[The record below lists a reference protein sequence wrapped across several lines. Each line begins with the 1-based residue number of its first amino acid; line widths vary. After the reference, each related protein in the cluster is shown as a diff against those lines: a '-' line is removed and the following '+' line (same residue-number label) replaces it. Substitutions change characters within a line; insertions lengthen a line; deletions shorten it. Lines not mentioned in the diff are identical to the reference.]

1 MKILEYG
8 NGYPNDW
15 SVVPLS
21 DVVLYHDSGIY
32 KKANLYGEGANII
45 GVSDLYSTTA
55 VSGQEFRRVPLSQ
68 EELTENTLDEGD
80 ILYGESSLVREGIAK
95 SVYVQQSGE
104 GTAFAW
110 HTRRFKVDQSRLYP
124 PFAHYFLGGP
134 KARKYLM
141 AVATQ
146 TALTG
151 ITTKDYFGVPTP
163 LPPLSEQK
171 KIAEVLS
178 SADEAI
184 AATKAVIDQTKQVK
198 KGLLQ
203 TLLTKGIGHTKF
215 KQTELGEIPESWEI
229 LKLSDSGISVI
240 DGDRGKAYPK
250 AADFADEGYCLFLSA
265 KNITKDGFKWV
276 NNQFIG
282 EECHRLLRKG
292 ALSRED
298 IVLTTRGTV
307 GNIGYYDPSVPY
319 DVVRINSGM
328 VILRNNGNCLSTDFL
343 YLLLNSPIVR
353 QQIEHLAFG
362 SAQPQLTV
370 KVIKDFLLPVP
381 PLTEQPDLA
390 ALVQNC
396 FETLAA
402 NEESLAEL
410 ENLKAGLMAD
420 LLTGKK
426 RVAI

>member
-1 MKILEYG
+1 MTHEVPDG
-8 NGYPNDW
+8 WTVTNVSSVC
-15 SVVPLS
+15 SVVTGKTPSTKNPDFWDGDIPFVTPS
-21 DVVLYHDSGIY
+21 DIDDRKYVPSTLRSITNLGAEKSKIIPKNSVAVTCIASVGKNAIIKEPSVTNQQINILIPTDKVDFQLLYYLMEHNAGTLRGM
-32 KKANLYGEGANII
+32 AG
-45 GVSDLYSTTA
+45 TTA
-55 VSGQEFRRVPLSQ
+55 VPIVNKTLLSELPL
-68 EELTENTLDEGD
+68 L
-80 ILYGESSLVREGIAK
+80 
-95 SVYVQQSGE
+95 
-104 GTAFAW
+104 
-110 HTRRFKVDQSRLYP
+110 
-124 PFAHYFLGGP
+124 
-134 KARKYLM
+134 
-141 AVATQ
+141 
-146 TALTG
+146 
-151 ITTKDYFGVPTP
+151 
-163 LPPLSEQK
+163 LPPLPEQK

-178 SADEAI
+178 SVDEAI

-250 AADFADEGYCLFLSA
+250 AADFTDEGYCLFLSA
-265 KNITKDGFKWV
+265 KNITKDGFRWV

-282 EECHRLLRKG
+282 EERHGLLRKG

-307 GNIGYYDPSVPY
+307 GNIGYYDHSVPY

-328 VILRNNGNCLSTDFL
+328 VILRNNGNCLSTGFL
-343 YLLLNSPIVR
+343 YLLLNSPIVH
-353 QQIEHLAFG
+353 QQIDQLAFG

-381 PLTEQPDLA
+381 PLAEQPDLA
-390 ALVQNC
+390 ALLQNC
-396 FETLAA
+396 FETLTA

-410 ENLKAGLMAD
+410 ENLKSGLMSD
-420 LLTGKK
+420 LLTG
-426 RVAI
+426 RT